1 MLNCALPCCCVM
13 FLLKLGVG
21 RSYATLLCTY
31 SLHKTDVEMGM
42 RMWHEHGAVGGG
54 GSYTMKLV
62 GTYNTLVAERNRLL
76 IWIL

>member
-42 RMWHEHGAVGGG
+42 RMWHEHGAVGGVIETTG
-54 GSYTMKLV
+54 ARFRV
-62 GTYNTLVAERNRLL
+62 GVGALGIR
-76 IWIL
+76 